1 MEKNE
6 SIVNLKENKKSAFTS
21 LKAFFNNIFS
31 NPFKT
36 TLYTGCLIFSIMIIY
51 FIIVRFARN
60 NFYAAFSDDIFQ

>member
-1 MEKNE
+1 MLMEKNE

-21 LKAFFNNIFS
+21 FKAFFNNIFS

-51 FIIVRFARN
+51 FIIVRFASIRVRLR
-60 NFYAAFSDDIFQ
+60 QT